1 MDIRKAGFSDID
13 MLTDNRLE
21 FVCSISNVE
30 NKEEF
35 RCQTREYLQKH
46 IEDGSL
52 ISYIALDGS
61 KIVSSCIL
69 CIYHTLPIPSCING
83 KSGLLLNVYTNK
95 NYRRQ
100 GLAFKL
106 ITRLIEEARSMN
118 VGKIQLDYT
127 DEGYPLYKKL
137 GFSEL
142 DREMVLKL

>member
-1 MDIRKAGFSDID
+1 MDIRKAGFGDVD

-21 FVCSISNVE
+21 FVCSIRNIE

-35 RCQTREYLQKH
+35 RCRTREYLQKH

-69 CIYHTLPIPSCING
+69 CIYQTLPIPSCLNG
-83 KSGLLLNVYTNK
+83 KGGLLLNVYTNK

-100 GLAFKL
+100 GLAFNL
-106 ITRLIEEARSMN
+106 INMLIEEARSMN
-118 VGKIQLDYT
+118 VGKIHLNYT

-137 GFSEL
+137 GFFKQDS
-142 DREMVLKL
+142 EMVLKL